1 MPVRIYDISKKLG
14 LDNKVVLAKAKE
26 LGLAHARVASS
37 LLDKITAEY
46 LEQQLSSNAPPS
58 NGSPASE
65 PAQAPAQGTSA
76 TPTQD
81 TSQPPKTTGITIHT
95 ISPEIHNLVERILL
109 GEIPFVVEVSRET
122 GGPPLRVTLAE
133 HEGPAT
139 PAASDPTSPAPAP
152 VTVAVAPRPKLG
164 PPPLPRPQAEL
175 DERTK
180 DLFRAAYYSARH
192 VSKDDWVNLAEYGSA
207 LKRLDA
213 TFQPQDFGERSLGGL
228 IRRMIDDFDVKSD
241 GSTPPV
247 YFIRMKPQAVNSQ
260 PKPAGP
266 AAAQPT
272 QPRRRATGRIHNLK
286 LGFGFIAP
294 DDGGE
299 NVFFHSTEV
308 VGCTIFDLRPGDP
321 VEFELGTN
329 ERGPAAWKV
338 KRLS

>member
-14 LDNKVVLAKAKE
+14 LENKEVLAKAKE
-26 LGLAHARVASS
+26 LGIAQARVASS
-37 LLDKITAEY
+37 QLDKITAEY
-46 LEQQLSSNAPPS
+46 LEQQLGPNPPPALTVMPTS
-58 NGSPASE
+58 PGANGESGL
-65 PAQAPAQGTSA
+65 AQEGFQKTR
-76 TPTQD
+76 
-81 TSQPPKTTGITIHT
+81 PPGITIQT
-95 ISPEIHNLVERILL
+95 TSPEIHDLVQRILL
-109 GEIPFVVEVSRET
+109 GEVPFVVEISREA
-122 GGPPLRVTLAE
+122 GGPPLRVTLGE
-133 HEGPAT
+133 HGGLAAPAT
-139 PAASDPTSPAPAP
+139 VASK
-152 VTVAVAPRPKLG
+152 PRPE
-164 PPPLPRPQAEL
+164 PPPRAEL

-207 LKRLDA
+207 LKRLDS

-228 IRRMIDDFDVKSD
+228 IRRMIEDFDIKSD

-247 YFIRMKPQAVNSQ
+247 YFIRMKPHAVNSQ
-260 PKPAGP
+260 PTPQ
-266 AAAQPT
+266 AATPVMPQPT

-294 DDGGE
+294 DDGSD

-321 VEFELGTN
+321 VEFEFGVN